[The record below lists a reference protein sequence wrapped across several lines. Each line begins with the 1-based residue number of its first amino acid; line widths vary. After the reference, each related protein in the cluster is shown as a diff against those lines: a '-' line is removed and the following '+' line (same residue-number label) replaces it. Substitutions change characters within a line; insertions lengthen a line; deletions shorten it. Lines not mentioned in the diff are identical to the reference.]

1 MNKLTNKV
9 QVDDPISNF
18 NPLSL
23 HIMINRAYIGL
34 GPAYGIKPHDS
45 TKLDINTAVD
55 YIKKCRGY
63 NPVINVTKYSED
75 GNVEIIFD
83 VDTDTDLGSI
93 SEVYEGYWEY
103 VSDGEL

>member
-18 NPLSL
+18 DPLSL
-23 HIMINRAYIGL
+23 HIRINRAYIGL

-45 TKLDINTAVD
+45 TELDINTAVD

-63 NPVINVTKYSED
+63 NPVINAAKYSEN

-93 SEVYEGYWEY
+93 SEVYEGYWDC